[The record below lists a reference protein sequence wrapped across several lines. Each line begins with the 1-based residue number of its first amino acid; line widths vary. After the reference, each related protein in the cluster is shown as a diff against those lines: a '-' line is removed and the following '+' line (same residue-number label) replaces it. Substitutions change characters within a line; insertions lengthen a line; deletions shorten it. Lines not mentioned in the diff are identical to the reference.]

1 MSVILAQVSCR
12 FKVHRGV
19 LKLFSSV
26 VIVPLLVAACV
37 ALKEPIRE
45 REGAEESSQVH
56 GRPTSFAAPAIND
69 DLDRES
75 LRAAIRYSIA
85 YLEKLP
91 PERIVGEQP
100 RRVTAKEVLDSV
112 AAFDRLLDRWDC
124 RECWLKEFK
133 ARFDLVPSS
142 SVPGTETILF
152 TGYYQPVIEA
162 SLVPTAEY
170 AYPIYG
176 KPADLI
182 LAEQVKLTPKASTKK
197 VFGRLKA
204 EEFIPYYS
212 RREIDQRGV
221 LRGRGYEIAWVKNP
235 VDLFFLHIQGSGI
248 LLLPDGRRLHVGY
261 AAANGRPYRSIGRL
275 LIDSGKVPREEMSME
290 RLRRYFAEH
299 PQEQNDIM
307 AYDESY
313 IFFRFLKEGPLGSLE
328 VPLTPGR
335 SIATDPQIFPK
346 GALAF
351 ATAERPILDGA
362 GRLNGWQPFS
372 RFVVNQDS
380 GGAIRGAQRA
390 DLYFGTGTDA
400 GAAAGYMNR
409 PGKLYF
415 VLLKSPSAAA
425 ALTK

>member
-1 MSVILAQVSCR
+1 MAVVGGLLIASC
-12 FKVHRGV
+12 
-19 LKLFSSV
+19 V
-26 VIVPLLVAACV
+26 VYGQP
-37 ALKEPIRE
+37 
-45 REGAEESSQVH
+45 
-56 GRPTSFAAPAIND
+56 PTSFAPGITD
-69 DLDRES
+69 DLDRDS
-75 LRAAIRYSIA
+75 LRAAIRQSIA

-100 RRVTAKEVLDSV
+100 RRLTAKEVLDSV
-112 AAFDRLLDRWDC
+112 AAFERLLDRWDC
-124 RECWLKEFK
+124 RACWLKALD
-133 ARFDLVPSS
+133 ARFDLIPSS
-142 SVPGTETILF
+142 SDPATETVLF
-152 TGYYQPVIEA
+152 TGYYQPVIAA

-182 LAEQVKLTPKASTKK
+182 IAEQVKLIPAMSAEK
-197 VFGRLKA
+197 VFGRLEA
-204 EEFIPYYS
+204 EKFIPYYS
-212 RREIDQRGV
+212 RREIDQQGI
-221 LRGRGYEIAWVKNP
+221 LRGRDYEIAWVENP

-248 LLLPDGRRLHVGY
+248 LQLPDGRRLHVGY
-261 AAANGRPYRSIGRL
+261 AAANGRPYQSIGRL
-275 LIDSGKVPREEMSME
+275 LIDSGKVPPEEMSMQ

-299 PQEQNDIM
+299 PEERVDIM
-307 AYDESY
+307 AHNESY
-313 IFFRFLKEGPLGSLE
+313 IFFRFLDEGPLGSLE

-335 SIATDPQIFPK
+335 SIATDPRLFPK

-351 ATAERPILDGA
+351 ATAELPIVDGT
-362 GRLNGWQPFS
+362 GQLNGWQPFS

-415 VLLKSPSAAA
+415 VLLKNPSAAPV
-425 ALTK
+425 LKK

>member
-1 MSVILAQVSCR
+1 VILAQVKYR
-12 FKVHRGV
+12 FKAYRAAFMFLPLAVVGG
-19 LKLFSSV
+19 LF
-26 VIVPLLVAACV
+26 IAGCV
-37 ALKEPIRE
+37 
-45 REGAEESSQVH
+45 VH
-56 GRPTSFAAPAIND
+56 GQPTTSSAPFISD

-75 LRAAIRYSIA
+75 LRAAIRHSIA

-100 RRVTAKEVLDSV
+100 RRLTAKEVLDSV
-112 AAFDRLLDRWDC
+112 AAFERLLDRWDC
-124 RECWLKEFK
+124 RECWLKELD
-133 ARFDLVPSS
+133 ARFDLIPSS
-142 SVPGTETILF
+142 SDPATEPILF

-182 LAEQVKLTPKASTKK
+182 VAEQVKLTPAMSAEK
-197 VFGRLKA
+197 VFGRLEA
-204 EEFIPYYS
+204 EKFIPYYS
-212 RREIDQRGV
+212 RREIDQQGI

-248 LLLPDGRRLHVGY
+248 LQLSDGRRLQVGY

-275 LIDSGKVPREEMSME
+275 LIDSGKVPQGEMSMQ

-299 PQEQNDIM
+299 PEEQVDIM
-307 AYDESY
+307 AHNESY
-313 IFFRFLKEGPLGSLE
+313 VFFRFLEEGPLGSLE

-335 SIATDPQIFPK
+335 SIATDPRLFPK

-351 ATAERPILDGA
+351 VTAQKPIVDG
-362 GRLNGWQPFS
+362 GGQLTGWEEFS

-380 GGAIRGAQRA
+380 GGAIRGAQRG
-390 DLYFGTGTDA
+390 DLYFGTGFDA
-400 GAAAGYMNR
+400 GTAAGYMNR

-415 VLLKSPSAAA
+415 VLLKNPSAAPV
-425 ALTK
+425 LKK